1 VQILAVANRYPPW
14 SIGGYE
20 AIAAGSVQALRG
32 AGHGVRVL
40 TTVPDPSDRTV
51 SSRGD
56 ADVHRELRWYW
67 REHEFPR
74 FGWRETVELERANAA
89 VLARHLEDLEPDAVI
104 WWAMGGMSL
113 SLLEQVRRAGL
124 PAVGVVGDDWMTYA
138 PAVDSW
144 TRRFAGWRRPAAPA
158 AERLAGVP
166 ATVDLVEAARW
177 VFISEHVR
185 SRALGLGLDG
195 LTGAVVHPGVDPH
208 RFAARAPNRWGWR
221 LLYCGRIDPRKGI
234 STAVEAL
241 RSLPPQA
248 TLTIDGDGDRRHVAE
263 LASLAR
269 RLGLA
274 DRVHFTCSPRAEVP
288 EAYAAADAL
297 VFPVRWEEPWGL
309 VPLEAMATGR
319 PVVASRAGG
328 GAAEYL
334 RDGQNCIQFP
344 PGDAPALAQ
353 ALVRLQRD
361 RELRGRL
368 TAAGLETAGRFT
380 ERRFH
385 ETVKRELEQTVRE
398 ATGQPRQP
406 GPDRS

>member
-1 VQILAVANRYPPW
+1 MRILAVANRYPPW

-20 AIAAGSVQALRG
+20 AIAAGAVEALRR
-32 AGHGVRVL
+32 AGHRVRVL

-51 SSRGD
+51 SSVVD
-56 ADVHRELRWYW
+56 PDIHRELRWYW
-67 REHEFPR
+67 RDHEFPR
-74 FGWRETVELERANAA
+74 FGLRETVELERANTA
-89 VLARHLEDLEPDAVI
+89 VLDRHLEELEPDAVA

-144 TRRFAGWRRPAAPA
+144 TRRFSGWRRPAAPA
-158 AERLAGVP
+158 AERVARIP
-166 ATVDLVEAARW
+166 ATVDLVRAARW
-177 VFISEHVR
+177 VFISERVR

-195 LTGAVVHPGVDPH
+195 LDGVVAHPGVDPR
-208 RFAARAPNRWGWR
+208 RFTARAPKTWRWR

-234 STAVEAL
+234 GTAIEAL

-248 TLTIDGDGDRRHVAE
+248 TLTVDGDGDRQHGAE
-263 LASLAR
+263 LASMAR

-288 EAYAAADAL
+288 NAYAAADAVL
-297 VFPVRWEEPWGL
+297 FPVLWEEPWGL

-334 RDGQNCIQFP
+334 RHGQNCIQFP
-344 PGDAPALAQ
+344 PGDSPALAQ
-353 ALVRLQRD
+353 ALVRLESD
-361 RELRGRL
+361 LELRARL
-368 TAAGLETAGRFT
+368 ISAGIDTAGRFT
-380 ERRFH
+380 EQRFY
-385 ETVKRELEQTVRE
+385 EAVERELEQVAGE
-398 ATGQPRQP
+398 A
-406 GPDRS
+406 GP

>member
-1 VQILAVANRYPPW
+1 VRILAVANRYPPW

-20 AIAAGSVQALRG
+20 AIAAGAVDALRD
-32 AGHGVRVL
+32 AGHRVRVL

-51 SSRGD
+51 SS
-56 ADVHRELRWYW
+56 AASSDVHRELRWYW
-67 REHEFPR
+67 RDHQFPR
-74 FGWRETVELERANAA
+74 IGWRETVELERANAA
-89 VLARHLEDLEPDAVI
+89 VLARHLQQLEPDAVV

-144 TRRFAGWRRPAAPA
+144 TRRFWGWRRPTASA

-166 ATVDLVEAARW
+166 ATVDLAHVARW

-185 SRALGLGLDG
+185 SRALSLGLDG
-195 LTGAVVHPGVDPH
+195 LDGTVAHPGVDLN
-208 RFAARAPNRWGWR
+208 RFSARPATAWRWR

-234 STAVEAL
+234 GTAIEAL
-241 RSLPPQA
+241 PSLPPQA
-248 TLTIDGDGDRRHVAE
+248 TLIVDGDGDRRHAAE

-274 DRVHFTCSPRAEVP
+274 DRVSFRCSPRAQVP
-288 EAYAAADAL
+288 AAYADADAL

-309 VPLEAMATGR
+309 VPLEAMAAGR

-334 RDGQNCIQFP
+334 RDDHNCIQFP
-344 PGDAPALAQ
+344 PGDATALAQ
-353 ALVRLQRD
+353 VLARLERD
-361 RELRGRL
+361 RKLRSRL
-368 TAAGLETAGRFT
+368 IAAGLDTAARFS
-380 ERRFH
+380 ERRFY
-385 ETVKRELEQTVRE
+385 EIVEGEIDRAVRE
-398 ATGQPRQP
+398 AAPR
-406 GPDRS
+406 